1 MPTGLARECDRYD
14 SRNMGLPSFT
24 KSRKDLPMKSKLATC
39 AIALLLAAPLGASAL
54 GKNEKGCL
62 AGGAIGGLGG
72 HFLGS
77 GSTTNTVLGAAAG
90 CAVGTVVADNK
101 KKKDSRANEN
111 AKTARYTDREQQ
123 RREREQRRINAQY

>member
-1 MPTGLARECDRYD
+1 
-14 SRNMGLPSFT
+14 
-24 KSRKDLPMKSKLATC
+24 MKSKLATC
-39 AIALLLAAPLGASAL
+39 AIAFLLAAPLAASAL

-72 HFLGS
+72 HFIGS

-90 CAVGTVVADNK
+90 CAVGTVVADSK

-111 AKTARYTDREQQ
+111 AKSARYTDREA
-123 RREREQRRINAQY
+123 RRERELRRINGQS